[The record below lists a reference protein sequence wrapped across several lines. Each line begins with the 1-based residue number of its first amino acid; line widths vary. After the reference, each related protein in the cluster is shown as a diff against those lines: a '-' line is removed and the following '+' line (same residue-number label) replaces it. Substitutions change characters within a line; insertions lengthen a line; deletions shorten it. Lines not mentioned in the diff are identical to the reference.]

1 MFELHLVAD
10 ELLSWIFETVKY
22 QSHRH
27 VATILC
33 LQSQQIEGEELCLE
47 GNVSMFEPNVR
58 ESV

>member
-1 MFELHLVAD
+1 MNCLVGF
-10 ELLSWIFETVKY
+10 FETVKY

-58 ESV
+58 ESVQIV

>member
-1 MFELHLVAD
+1 MNCLV
-10 ELLSWIFETVKY
+10 ETVKY

-33 LQSQQIEGEELCLE
+33 LQLQQIEGEELCLE